1 MVASFSGAADAGGAA
16 AGALPMFDFSNIQ
29 VPPGAS
35 SSRSVPP
42 AANTDNPTV
51 LREMLLADPS
61 ALSMLRQNNPRLAD
75 ALTSIGNEQWLF
87 KRVYSL

>member
-1 MVASFSGAADAGGAA
+1 MVASFSGAAEAG
-16 AGALPMFDFSNIQ
+16 GALPMFDFSNIQ
-29 VPPGAS
+29 VPPGAAS

-42 AANTDNPTV
+42 AANTENPTV

-75 ALTSIGNEQWLF
+75 ALTSIGDLT
-87 KRVYSL
+87 RA